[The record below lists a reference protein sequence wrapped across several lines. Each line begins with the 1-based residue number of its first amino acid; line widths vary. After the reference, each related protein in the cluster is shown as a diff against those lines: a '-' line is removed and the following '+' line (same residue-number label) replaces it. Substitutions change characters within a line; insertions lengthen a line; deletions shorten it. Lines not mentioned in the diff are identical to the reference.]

1 MDQEIGH
8 LQKGAAL
15 GQFLDRVTTVAKNA
29 LLAVDVGDGASA
41 AGRVEKGWIVAD
53 YPRTGPVRRDLL
65 EFGGRD
71 RAIPYGNFVAA
82 AGAVID
88 DGERLFGHLASPSLV
103 GKERRVAHQDPLA
116 EDEGHEHE
124 GHAGGGNQGR

>member
-15 GQFLDRVTTVAKNA
+15 GQFLDRVATVAENA
-29 LLAVDVGDGASA
+29 LLAIDVGDGASA

-53 YPRTGPVRRDLL
+53 YSRTGPVRGDLL

-71 RAIPYGNFVAA
+71 RAVPYGNFVAA

-88 DGERLFGHLASPSLV
+88 HGERLFG
-103 GKERRVAHQDPLA
+103 PL
-116 EDEGHEHE
+116 GPR
-124 GHAGGGNQGR
+124 GLGGQGGGGGRPGPRAR

>member
-1 MDQEIGH
+1 MDKEIGQ
-8 LQKGAAL
+8 LKNGTAL
-15 GQFLDRVTTVAKNA
+15 GQFLDRVPTVAENA
-29 LLAVDVGDGASA
+29 LLAIDVGDGASA

-88 DGERLFGHLASPSLV
+88 DGERLFGDLASPRLV
-103 GKERRVAHQDPLA
+103 GEERRVAQQD
-116 EDEGHEHE
+116 
-124 GHAGGGNQGR
+124 